1 MNIAHLGARWPNRYV
16 SALMLALLASA
27 AQAQGVVQCPQVP
40 CDDVRTVATVATGVP
55 VEHDFTATAGT
66 TYYVTLTDLGP
77 QFATPQPLAS
87 LKLAITA
94 NDALVSLT
102 PIITTGRAA
111 ATNNLIV
118 EGANAVTTTGSATA
132 SFTAATTG
140 SYRIHIIGAPATGNG
155 PGPIGTLVSGSQNG
169 PALSGDSWSDLIALP
184 GTPLPA
190 TEGILEQ
197 SVTVTTAGMFKV
209 SISDLDLPQ
218 ALQAPPV
225 LIVIQNGSSV
235 ASLPDPNNN
244 GSLTKTVM
252 LSAGTVQVFAVG
264 LAAPGAAGGLFTVS
278 IIPATTGG
286 GAPASAWAVPV
297 GSIAAVGGVV
307 QLSAGN
313 AYNLSVS
320 DLAFPAPLSQVIA
333 VAVDLSQ
340 GTQAA
345 LVTGPG
351 TAAFTAA
358 GPQSDTY
365 QIYAAATA
373 PATPGAGSYSAL
385 ILPASG
391 PAVTGAAQA
400 VTATGSTLQAFSF
413 SVNVPSPASAPYKAT
428 LTDFQIPTALGAAYL
443 GLVQGGALVGT
454 PTSSPGSISA
464 ANLTTGPLTVLAF
477 ASSSASAGSLM
488 DLSITDANGNVIFD
502 QPQGIGA
509 AFKSTQISISTKGS
523 YQFSLTDLD
532 WPASFSQTGGQLTGV
547 LTQGGMLLGEF
558 FGGGGL
564 SSIPVST
571 AGTYYLNII
580 ATPTGSDQA
589 GTYAL
594 NVGPT
599 PAAPTVTLTADS
611 TTVSSGG
618 TVHLIWTSSGATSC
632 AASGGGWSG
641 TFTGAQA
648 ASGTA
653 TSPAIT
659 ANSTFTFTCTGAGG
673 QTAASVTV
681 NLAASAPAKSGGGGA
696 LGEGLLLMLGGYLVL
711 RRHREARR

>member
-1 MNIAHLGARWPNRYV
+1 MNTVHVGTHRSSRYL
-16 SALMLALLASA
+16 SALMLGLLASA

-40 CDDVRTVATVATGVP
+40 CDDVRTVATAATGVP
-55 VEHDFTATAGT
+55 VEHDFTASAGT
-66 TYYVTLTDLGP
+66 IYYVTLTDLGT
-77 QFATPQPLAS
+77 QFSTPQPLAS
-87 LKLAITA
+87 LKLAITT

-102 PIITTGRAA
+102 PIVTTGRAA
-111 ATNNLIV
+111 ATNDLVV

-140 SYRIHIIGAPATGNG
+140 TYRIHIIGAPTAGNG
-155 PGPIGTLVSGSQNG
+155 PGPIGALVSTAQSG
-169 PALSGDSWSDLIALP
+169 PALTGDSWADVIALP
-184 GTPLPA
+184 GAPPPA
-190 TEGILEQ
+190 AEGILEQ

-209 SISDLDLPQ
+209 SLSDLDLPV

-235 ASLPDPNNN
+235 VSLPDANNN
-244 GSLTKTVM
+244 GALTKTVM
-252 LSAGTVQVFAVG
+252 LGAGTVQVFAAG
-264 LAAPGAAGGLFTVS
+264 LAAPGATGGLFTVS
-278 IIPATTGG
+278 IIPTTSGG

-297 GSIAAVGGVV
+297 GSITAVGGTV
-307 QLSAGN
+307 QLTAAT
-313 AYNLSVS
+313 AYTLSVK
-320 DLAFPAPLSQVIA
+320 DLAFPAALSQVAA

-345 LVTGPG
+345 LVTGSG

-365 QIYAAATA
+365 QIYATATA
-373 PATPGAGSYSAL
+373 PTTPGAGSYSAL
-385 ILPASG
+385 IVPASG
-391 PAVTGAAQA
+391 PAVSGAAEA

-413 SVNVPSPASAPYKAT
+413 SANVPSPASAPYKAT
-428 LTDFQIPTALGAAYL
+428 LTDFQIPAALGAAYL

-454 PTSSPGSISA
+454 PLSSPGSISP
-464 ANLTTGPLTVLAF
+464 ANLVAGPLTVLAF
-477 ASSSASAGSLM
+477 GSSSTAAGSLM
-488 DLSITDANGNVIFD
+488 DLSISDAGGNLIFD

-509 AFKSTQISISTKGS
+509 AFKSTQIAIATKGS

-532 WPASFSQTGGQLTGV
+532 WPASFSQTGGTLTGV

-580 ATPTGSDQA
+580 ATPTGTDQA

-599 PAAPTVTLTADS
+599 PAAPVVTLSADATTVT
-611 TTVSSGG
+611 SGG

-659 ANSTFTFTCTGAGG
+659 ADSTFTFTCTGAGG
-673 QTAASVTV
+673 QNAASVTV

-696 LGEGLLLMLGGYLVL
+696 LGAGMLLMLGGYLAL
-711 RRHREARR
+711 RRQREARR